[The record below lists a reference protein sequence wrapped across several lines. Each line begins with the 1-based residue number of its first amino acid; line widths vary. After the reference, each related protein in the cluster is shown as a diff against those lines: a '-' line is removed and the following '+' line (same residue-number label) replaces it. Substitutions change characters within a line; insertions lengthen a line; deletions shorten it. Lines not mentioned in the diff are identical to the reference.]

1 MYTLEVE
8 TTKGKQKETIYEIH
22 ELSFLDKLL
31 SCKDSS
37 KRGVHYLDIPCA
49 FDIETTNIYE
59 KDETGKPK
67 KEPRPYAFMYHWQF
81 CFDDQVV
88 FGRRWESFQDLLK
101 ALEKNLNLNSK
112 NRLVVWVHNLPFE
125 WTFIKDFIEYE
136 DGFFKDERAPL
147 KIVTKGG
154 IEFRC
159 SYALSNMSLQKFC
172 ENEIDVIHYKL
183 ADTYDYEKIRTPATP
198 MTSEDAQEVDN
209 ILRGGFDRLSLK
221 ECYSLLVIPGNVF
234 QDKVSLLQWAK
245 IAFKYKVMLITDH
258 ADEYSFD
265 DLFANTEGYKDSDIE
280 LQNVIV
286 TANWLVGR
294 ESEKLSENEKES
306 AAFYIASSGALA
318 GKLYDESASMAQGAG
333 GKKYGTLDGVKG
345 VKLDL
350 LKSEIASLM
359 DNQVIPMVYSE
370 GRVMAFN
377 NSTLY
382 NGDNTAMKEYP
393 IVRVFDWVK
402 KVLMNFVHEVALEN
416 WDPYNSPKNL
426 KSKIQAFLNDY
437 KGYGNLFQNYE
448 IKEPTQDPVT
458 KRITC
463 DISLTPFYS
472 AKNFIIKVAADKKD
486 KDAQMA

>member
-1 MYTLEVE
+1 MAETEAKKAIITEQAAGAEVRSAE
-8 TTKGKQKETIYEIH
+8 NKDT
-22 ELSFLDKLL
+22 SKLL
-31 SCKDSS
+31 AAFGGFNAVRGFMPDADNLNPAKKAAKAVFLSDKRFKDKRDTLISDIKGWLEILDEGYGSATEFVDACKAKEDKYSSVLSQGITDALYATQNMERSYRSLDSFF
-37 KRGVHYLDIPCA
+37 KTA
-49 FDIETTNIYE
+49 NAE
-59 KDETGKPK
+59 K
-67 KEPRPYAFMYHWQF
+67 
-81 CFDDQVV
+81 V
-88 FGRRWESFQDLLK
+88 
-101 ALEKNLNLNSK
+101 KNLRIIN
-112 NRLVVWVHNLPFE
+112 VY
-125 WTFIKDFIEYE
+125 KDDIA
-136 DGFFKDERAPL
+136 DDDSGF
-147 KIVTKGG
+147 
-154 IEFRC
+154 
-159 SYALSNMSLQKFC
+159 S
-172 ENEIDVIHYKL
+172 
-183 ADTYDYEKIRTPATP
+183 
-198 MTSEDAQEVDN
+198 QEVDN

-221 ECYSLLVIPGNVF
+221 DCYSLMVVPGNVF

-280 LQNVIV
+280 LQNVIM

-294 ESEKLSENEKES
+294 EAEKLSEDEKEN

-350 LKSEIASLM
+350 LKSEIAALM

-426 KSKIQAFLNDY
+426 KAKIQGFLNDY

-472 AKNFIIKVAADKKD
+472 AKNFVIKVAADRKD
-486 KDAQMA
+486 KEAQMA

>member
-1 MYTLEVE
+1 MAELEVKKATVAAE
-8 TTKGKQKETIYEIH
+8 QTAVNNA
-22 ELSFLDKLL
+22 DKKDVSALL
-31 SCKDSS
+31 SAFGGFNAIRGFMPDADNLNPAKKAAKAVFLSDKRFKEKRESLINDIKGWLEVLDEGHQTPTAFVDACKA
-37 KRGVHYLDIPCA
+37 K
-49 FDIETTNIYE
+49 EE
-59 KDETGKPK
+59 K
-67 KEPRPYAFMYHWQF
+67 
-81 CFDDQVV
+81 
-88 FGRRWESFQDLLK
+88 FQAVLSQGITDALFATA
-101 ALEKNLNLNSK
+101 ALERSYRSLDSFFKTANADKVKNLRVINVFK
-112 NRLVVWVHNLPFE
+112 ND
-125 WTFIKDFIEYE
+125 IADA
-136 DGFFKDERAPL
+136 DSGF
-147 KIVTKGG
+147 
-154 IEFRC
+154 
-159 SYALSNMSLQKFC
+159 
-172 ENEIDVIHYKL
+172 
-183 ADTYDYEKIRTPATP
+183 
-198 MTSEDAQEVDN
+198 AQEVDN

-221 ECYSLLVIPGNVF
+221 DCYSLLVVPGSVF

-258 ADEYSFD
+258 ADEFSFD

-280 LQNVIV
+280 LQNVIM

-294 ESEKLSENEKES
+294 ESEKLSEDEKD
-306 AAFYIASSGALA
+306 APAFYIAGSGALA
-318 GKLYDESASMAQGAG
+318 GKLYDESANMAQGAG

-377 NSTLY
+377 NTTLY

-402 KVLMNFVHEVALEN
+402 KVLMNYVHEVVLEN

-426 KSKIQAFLNDY
+426 KATIQAFLNDY

-463 DISLTPFYS
+463 DISMTPFYS
-472 AKNFIIKVAADKKD
+472 AKNFIIKVSADKKD

>member
-1 MYTLEVE
+1 MAETEAKKAIITEQTAGAEVRSAE
-8 TTKGKQKETIYEIH
+8 NKDT
-22 ELSFLDKLL
+22 SKLL
-31 SCKDSS
+31 AAFGGFNAVRGFMPDADNLNPAKKAAKAVFLSDKRFKDKRDTLISDIKGWLEILDEGYGSATEFVDACKAKEDKYSSVLSQGITDALYATQNMERSYRSLDSFF
-37 KRGVHYLDIPCA
+37 KTA
-49 FDIETTNIYE
+49 NAE
-59 KDETGKPK
+59 K
-67 KEPRPYAFMYHWQF
+67 
-81 CFDDQVV
+81 V
-88 FGRRWESFQDLLK
+88 
-101 ALEKNLNLNSK
+101 KNLRIIN
-112 NRLVVWVHNLPFE
+112 VY
-125 WTFIKDFIEYE
+125 KDDIA
-136 DGFFKDERAPL
+136 DDDSGF
-147 KIVTKGG
+147 
-154 IEFRC
+154 
-159 SYALSNMSLQKFC
+159 
-172 ENEIDVIHYKL
+172 
-183 ADTYDYEKIRTPATP
+183 
-198 MTSEDAQEVDN
+198 AQEVDN

-221 ECYSLLVIPGNVF
+221 DCYSLMVVPGNVF

-280 LQNVIV
+280 LQNVIM

-294 ESEKLSENEKES
+294 EAEKLSEDEKEN

-318 GKLYDESASMAQGAG
+318 GKLYDESASKAQGAG

-350 LKSEIASLM
+350 LKSEIAALM

-426 KSKIQAFLNDY
+426 KAKIQGFLNDY

-472 AKNFIIKVAADKKD
+472 AKNFVIKVAADRKD
-486 KDAQMA
+486 KEAQMA